1 MNLRLRLSVATV
13 AAAIVMTSAAMAQE
27 KRFYASVYSTNE
39 WKEYVYSETGMYS
52 FPLDKYSRTL
62 VKEDSDLDAS
72 GGGTMTDDFYFCTS
86 EINYG
91 AWTDVTHYTFK
102 PDSWQLNSQ
111 LFGSMQGVATD
122 LAYDHTT
129 ARIYGCFAT
138 DPELGETEGE
148 FVFGSL
154 NEATGQRLAI
164 RKIDTPWIALGC
176 DRSGSLYAVD
186 MAGILWKVEKTT
198 GATEQIADLGV
209 TANRRSTGAFDTES
223 GIFYVVVTNE
233 DSSTIEEYGYSI
245 GKSQLYAVDVA
256 AGSAKLVYEFADGE
270 AVGGMYIPGPL
281 SDDNAPAQATDFS
294 ARFSDGALNGTVS
307 FTIPDKTFGGNT
319 LEGDIKYLVRA
330 NGSLFAQGTASPGT
344 KIEADGKVDEDGA
357 YEIELELTNA
367 AGRGPKSKISQW
379 IGHDTPVSLSSA
391 NLTYA
396 DGAFTLTWAHPTS
409 TEHGG
414 YMNHAMLSY
423 DVTRMPDNVRVA
435 TAITSTAVT
444 DPVEIP
450 ASMTGYSYRID
461 MSYRGVPVS
470 SLTTDTYNLGSVS
483 LPYVLDFDSDD
494 SFDGLTIIDANGDRN
509 EWYREEYWYI
519 EATDLE
525 CTAALYPYSSV
536 NRADDWMILPAIMFE
551 KGITYSVEFQVST
564 AGANEKLALYFG
576 TAPSPDAMT
585 GNIMPVKEYESYCCI
600 EEKHTFTPEASGLY
614 YIGFHACSD
623 PDGAGL
629 GIRDIKVDTAGS
641 SAIEEIPTETTVPTT
656 AVYNLQGVQ
665 VDDNARGGIFIEVKA
680 NGTTRK
686 IVRR

>member
-13 AAAIVMTSAAMAQE
+13 AAAILTTSAAMAQE

-72 GGGTMTDDFYFCTS
+72 GGGTMTEDFYFCTS

-102 PDSWQLNSQ
+102 PDTWELNSQ
-111 LFGSMQGVATD
+111 LFGSKQGVATD

-129 ARIYGCFAT
+129 ARIYGCFST
-138 DPELGETEGE
+138 DPELGEADGE

-154 NEATGQRLAI
+154 NEATGQRHAI
-164 RKIDTPWIALGC
+164 RKIDIPWIALGC
-176 DRSGSLYAVD
+176 DRSGKLYAVD
-186 MAGILWKVEKTT
+186 MAGKLWKVEKTT
-198 GATEQIADLGV
+198 GDTEQIADLGV

-233 DSSTIEEYGYSI
+233 DTSTVEEYGYAI
-245 GKSQLYAVDVA
+245 AKSQLYAVDVA
-256 AGSAKLVYEFADGE
+256 AGEAKLVYEFADGE

-281 SDDNAPAQATDFS
+281 ADDNAPAQAVDFT
-294 ARFSDGALNGTVS
+294 ATFTDGALDGTVS
-307 FTIPDKTFGGNT
+307 FTMPEKTFGGNA
-319 LEGDIKYLVRA
+319 LEGEIKYLVRA
-330 NGSLFAQGTASPGT
+330 NGSLFAQGTAAPGA
-344 KIEADGKVDEDGA
+344 KIEAEGKVDDDGA
-357 YEIELELTNA
+357 YEIVLELTNA

-379 IGHDTPVSLSSA
+379 IGHDTPVRLASAYLS
-391 NLTYA
+391 YA
-396 DGAFTLTWAHPTS
+396 DGAFTLTWAHPTA

-414 YMNHAMLSY
+414 YMNPALLGY
-423 DVTRMPDNVRVA
+423 DVTRMPDNLRVA
-435 TAITSTAVT
+435 TAINSTSVT

-461 MSYRGVPVS
+461 MSYRGVPVA

-494 SFDGLTIIDANGDRN
+494 SFSDLTIIDANGDRN

-525 CTAALYPYSSV
+525 CTAALYPYSST

-551 KGITYSVEFQVST
+551 KGATYSVEFQVST

-576 TAPSPDAMT
+576 AAPAPDAMT
-585 GNIMPVKEYESYCCI
+585 TAIMTVKEFESYCCS
-600 EEKHTFTPEASGLY
+600 EEKHSFSPASSGLY

-629 GIRDIKVDTAGS
+629 GIRNIKVDKAGT
-641 SAIEEIPTETTVPTT
+641 SAIDGISSDASARTT
-656 AVYNLQGVQ
+656 AVYNMQGVK

-680 NGTTRK
+680 DGSTRK
-686 IVRR
+686 VIRR